1 MQPPNQ
7 QPPQYPQQGQPQ
19 QGYPQQGQPQQGQ
32 PQQGQPQQGHQQQG
46 QAQQGH
52 PAQGQGQPQAA
63 APTAQGGTAQL
74 YEGGRRHSASWWAY
88 TKWVLVMILG
98 STVGALLM
106 NIEFFSTWPLWLLG
120 FIGLPGIF
128 YAYIQHISTKFRI
141 TTKRVEWERGV
152 IRKQVD
158 SLELWRVLDVRYSQT
173 IIDRM
178 LGNATITLVGTD
190 QTDPELNL
198 HGLPKHR
205 ELFEKLRDCVE
216 AARRSGRPL
225 EMVGEGFVDGGG
237 YG

>member
-1 MQPPNQ
+1 MQPPHQQ
-7 QPPQYPQQGQPQ
+7 QPPQQPQ
-19 QGYPQQGQPQQGQ
+19 YPQGQPQQGQ
-32 PQQGQPQQGHQQQG
+32 PQQGSPQQGQPH
-46 QAQQGH
+46 
-52 PAQGQGQPQAA
+52 QGQPQQAQPQGSAPAA
-63 APTAQGGTAQL
+63 HGDEKL
-74 YEGGRRHSASWWAY
+74 YEGGRRHSASWWSY

-98 STVGALLM
+98 STIGALLM
-106 NIEFFSTWPLWLLG
+106 NIDFFASWPLWLLG

-128 YAYIQHISTKFRI
+128 YAYIQHISTKYRI
-141 TTKRVEWERGV
+141 TTRRVEWERGV

-198 HGLPKHR
+198 HGLPNHR
-205 ELFEKLRDCVE
+205 QLFERLRDCVE
-216 AARRSGRPL
+216 AARRRGRPL